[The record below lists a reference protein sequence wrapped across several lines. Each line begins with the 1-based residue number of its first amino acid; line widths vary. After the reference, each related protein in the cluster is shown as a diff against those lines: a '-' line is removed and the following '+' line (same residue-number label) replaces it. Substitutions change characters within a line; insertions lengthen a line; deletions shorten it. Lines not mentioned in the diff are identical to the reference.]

1 MKKIIVMLLVLAVFV
16 CGVFAEEENTRVGMN
31 SGTDVTVSSNNAS
44 MLMKYTPYNNK
55 TAYYVIGF
63 DIEGTNVTLPEN
75 EKDHLKFNSTSFQGN
90 NELDMESKIAS
101 QSIYGTGA
109 FSIFYEIVTDQTLS
123 LSLKF
128 DENFKGS
135 NNELVSFSVYE
146 GNEANDSKIVES
158 KTDIAIGDTKTTNW
172 LRGIKR
178 FFIKTADVSA
188 NAKQSYTANVT
199 LRLSTTN

>member
-1 MKKIIVMLLVLAVFV
+1 MYFLNTQQVF
-16 CGVFAEEENTRVGMN
+16 
-31 SGTDVTVSSNNAS
+31 
-44 MLMKYTPYNNK
+44 
-55 TAYYVIGF
+55 
-63 DIEGTNVTLPEN
+63 
-75 EKDHLKFNSTSFQGN
+75 
-90 NELDMESKIAS
+90 S
-101 QSIYGTGA
+101 QH
-109 FSIFYEIVTDQTLS
+109 
-123 LSLKF
+123 
-128 DENFKGS
+128 S

-146 GNEANDSKIVES
+146 GNEANHSKIVES